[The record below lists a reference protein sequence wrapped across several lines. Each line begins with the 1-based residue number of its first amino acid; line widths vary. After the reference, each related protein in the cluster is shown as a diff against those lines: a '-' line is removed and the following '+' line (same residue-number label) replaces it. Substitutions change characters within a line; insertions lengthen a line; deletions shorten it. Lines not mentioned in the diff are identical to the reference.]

1 MLFPRASLP
10 AFVWKASCNLCLL
23 LFLLALPCG
32 TAVAQNYGPPKV
44 AVNGY
49 SIFPFQGT
57 DSAGR
62 DVYGQNAAALNEGG
76 DGYYVTIASDYTA
89 VWWAS
94 HPPESGTYDPV
105 SKQFSIPYVFT
116 AISADGNSFLGSPEG
131 VTLTAPPSEW
141 ATLGTGMPWEVTS
154 HALYPDMAVQKSD
167 STGLLKWVNLPNRLV
182 FRVHGTSLSPW
193 YMYVA
198 GNGDLQITES
208 ASGDWTPSNI
218 NIGSVSPGTPL
229 QLYYNGNLIP
239 AIGATSGG
247 GTDYWAEVWYETS
260 NQQVISL
267 AYGTTAGGNYAYLID
282 PFWNTFSVNPST
294 WQVMGVTGEDISIH
308 PPTVNAHPSYGP
320 PLVVLENSLLTYAWT
335 DTGGGFDIY
344 TGASSLLTVAADGT
358 AGSITFQEGYYA
370 RVGIY
375 NPEAPGGFTNL
386 GVDSVSAL
394 DENGNLM
401 GVPPGLTV
409 ISAHPSGTNVAQ
421 SDRSQAPMYPYPRP
435 NGTFGS
441 YCSVADG
448 VWFLV
453 SDQNSQYTSPL
464 YRYSASTN
472 GGRGMVI
479 DHSSGSWP
487 PSNAYPRQLYI
498 NNVAWQLDTA
508 TISQNGQQISASDSI
523 SISGLGKY
531 HPQMSTESEITLSW
545 SMSGL
550 WYEGFNFSWSI
561 SAMPSSDQF
570 APDWDG
576 NTNLLGF
583 LANGAVVSLNP
594 VTPSQG
600 PAQIDWNGV
609 TLDWDVQQSV
619 TQGKDVYH
627 DNSGLGLGAVID
639 WDGTVTLTQAGGS
652 TLTGT
657 YNAGTSAFS
666 FDGSAGSVYAMN
678 NQGVIIQPGSGS
690 GTNQDFDLFGN
701 LDIQGNLLS
710 FGNWTTVSNSS
721 AAGLLFTFTDQKIIQ
736 TETGPVTQPS
746 LLNSASLRATTVF
759 GWSHAAAD
767 GSTTQNVAMQL
778 DGSNRLSLY
787 SPVPPVGGAQS
798 APTIILDPNGVSHVK
813 GPMIIAPQG
822 DLDMGVFRSGTLP

>member
-1 MLFPRASLP
+1 
-10 AFVWKASCNLCLL
+10 
-23 LFLLALPCG
+23 
-32 TAVAQNYGPPKV
+32 
-44 AVNGY
+44 
-49 SIFPFQGT
+49 
-57 DSAGR
+57 
-62 DVYGQNAAALNEGG
+62 
-76 DGYYVTIASDYTA
+76 
-89 VWWAS
+89 
-94 HPPESGTYDPV
+94 
-105 SKQFSIPYVFT
+105 
-116 AISADGNSFLGSPEG
+116 
-131 VTLTAPPSEW
+131 
-141 ATLGTGMPWEVTS
+141 
-154 HALYPDMAVQKSD
+154 
-167 STGLLKWVNLPNRLV
+167 
-182 FRVHGTSLSPW
+182 
-193 YMYVA
+193 MYVA
-198 GNGDLQITES
+198 GSGNLQITQS
-208 ASGDWTPSNI
+208 ASGAWTPSNI
-218 NIGSVSPGTPL
+218 TIGSLSPGTPL
-229 QLYYNGNLIP
+229 QLYYNGNAAP

-260 NQQVISL
+260 DQQIISL
-267 AYGTTAGGNYAYLID
+267 AYGATAQGNYAYIID
-282 PFWNTFSVNPST
+282 PFWRTFQVNPST
-294 WQVMGVTGEDISIH
+294 WQVLGLVGEDISIN
-308 PPTVNAHPSYGP
+308 PPAPNAHPSYGP
-320 PLVVLENSLLTYAWT
+320 LYIVFEGSVLTYAWT
-335 DTGGGFDIY
+335 DTGSGIDIY
-344 TGASSLLTVAADGT
+344 TGASGIVTVATDGT
-358 AGSITFQEGYYA
+358 TGSITTLSQGFG
-370 RVGIY
+370 VMLGIY
-375 NPEAPGGFTNL
+375 NPMAPGGFTNM
-386 GVDSVSAL
+386 GEEGIFAL
-394 DENGNLM
+394 DASGNLI
-401 GVPPGLTV
+401 GEPPSLTV
-409 ISAHPSGTNVAQ
+409 ISASPLGGSIAQ
-421 SDRSQAPMYPYPRP
+421 SDRGSSFEFTYPRP
-435 NGTFGS
+435 DGKFGRN
-441 YCSVADG
+441 CSITDG

-453 SDQNSQYTSPL
+453 PNQNSQYTSPL
-464 YRYSASTN
+464 YRFDASAN
-472 GGRGMVI
+472 GGKGTVI
-479 DHSSGSWP
+479 DYSSGSWP

-508 TISQNGQQISASDSI
+508 TISQNGQQISASDSV
-523 SISGLGKY
+523 SISGMGKY
-531 HPQMSTESEITLSW
+531 HSQISADSEITLSW

-550 WYEGFNFSWSI
+550 YYEGFNFSWSI
-561 SAMPSSDQF
+561 SATPSSDQF

-583 LANGAVVSLNP
+583 MANGAVVSLNP
-594 VTPSQG
+594 VTPTQG

-710 FGNWTTVSNSS
+710 FGNWTTMSNSS

-787 SPVPPVGGAQS
+787 SPVPPVGGAQPE
-798 APTIILDPNGVSHVK
+798 PTIILDPNGISHVK
-813 GPMIIAPQG
+813 GPIIVAPQG
-822 DLDMGVFRSGTLP
+822 DLDMGIFKTGTAP